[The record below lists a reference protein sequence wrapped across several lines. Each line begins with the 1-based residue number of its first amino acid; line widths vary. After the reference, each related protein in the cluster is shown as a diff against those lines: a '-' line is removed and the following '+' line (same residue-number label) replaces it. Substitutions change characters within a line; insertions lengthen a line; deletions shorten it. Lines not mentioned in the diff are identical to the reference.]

1 MKNSVIHLSLN
12 REKKIM
18 GVDSNILTFE
28 IILLSAVFIL
38 HIYYFLITIILMH
51 MLFKWLMKDDG
62 QIVIV
67 SKLYSK
73 EADFW
78 DPWMNVYTHK
88 ININC

>member
-1 MKNSVIHLSLN
+1 MKKSVIHLSLN

-28 IILLSAVFIL
+28 IVLLSAVIIL
-38 HIYYFLITIILMH
+38 HIYYFLIAIILMH

-62 QIVIV
+62 KIMIA

-78 DPWMNVYTHK
+78 IPGWMF
-88 ININC
+88 IQISSI